1 MSTNEV
7 FMIPDNR
14 GGQNSF
20 DPNLLLASMMNGNNG
35 FGGNGSWM
43 WVIFLFFLYPLM
55 RNGGTFGTASFAPNG
70 TVTLKV
76 KVDNNVIDYPEIPRN
91 SSVMSYNNGATIVCE
106 TKQGLITEL
115 ENTLQQ
121 TKQILAE
128 RPKYEQIVSDCES
141 LLKEINPVFAKDK
154 ERDDRINSLDTK
166 VTSMEGK
173 LDKILNVLSTNSNP
187 NIKL

>member
-1 MSTNEV
+1 MFSALNQGSPIYIIDKTDGLKYKTGEV
-7 FMIPDNR
+7 V
-14 GGQNSF
+14 GVVQ
-20 DPNLLLASMMNGNNG
+20 GNV
-35 FGGNGSWM
+35 F
-43 WVIFLFFLYPLM
+43 
-55 RNGGTFGTASFAPNG
+55 GGTFGTASFAPNG
-70 TVTLKV
+70 TVTLKI

>member
-1 MSTNEV
+1 MFSALSQGSPIYIIDKTDGLKYKTGEV
-7 FMIPDNR
+7 V
-14 GGQNSF
+14 S
-20 DPNLLLASMMNGNNG
+20 
-35 FGGNGSWM
+35 
-43 WVIFLFFLYPLM
+43 VIQANAF
-55 RNGGTFGTASFAPNG
+55 GGTFGTTSFVPNG

-76 KVDNNVIDYPEIPRN
+76 KVDNNVIDYPEVPIN
-91 SSVMSYNNGATIVCE
+91 GSVMTYNNGATIICE
-106 TKQGLITEL
+106 TKQGLISEL
-115 ENTLQQ
+115 ENTLQH

-128 RPKYEQIVSDCES
+128 RSKYEQIVSDCES

-166 VTSMEGK
+166 VSSMEGK

>member
-1 MSTNEV
+1 MFSALSQGSPIYIIDKTDGLKYKTGEV
-7 FMIPDNR
+7 V
-14 GGQNSF
+14 GVVQGNSF
-20 DPNLLLASMMNGNNG
+20 
-35 FGGNGSWM
+35 
-43 WVIFLFFLYPLM
+43 
-55 RNGGTFGTASFAPNG
+55 GGTFGTTSFAPNG

-76 KVDNNVIDYPEIPRN
+76 KVDNNVIDYPEVPIN
-91 SSVMSYNNGATIVCE
+91 GSVMTYNNGATIICE
-106 TKQGLITEL
+106 TKQGLISEL
-115 ENTLQQ
+115 ENTLQH

-128 RPKYEQIVSDCES
+128 RSKYEQIVSDCES

-166 VTSMEGK
+166 VSSMEGK

>member
-1 MSTNEV
+1 MFSALTQGSPIYIIDKTDGLKYKTGEV
-7 FMIPDNR
+7 I
-14 GGQNSF
+14 GVVQ
-20 DPNLLLASMMNGNNG
+20 GNT
-35 FGGNGSWM
+35 FGGA
-43 WVIFLFFLYPLM
+43 
-55 RNGGTFGTASFAPNG
+55 FGTTSFAPTG

-91 SSVMSYNNGATIVCE
+91 GSVMSFNNGATIVCE

-115 ENTLQQ
+115 ENTLQH

-128 RPKYEQIVSDCES
+128 RPKYEQIVSDCET

-154 ERDDRINSLDTK
+154 ERDDRINSLDNK

-173 LDKILNVLSTNSNP
+173 LDKILNVLSTNNNP
-187 NIKL
+187 TLKL

>member
-1 MSTNEV
+1 MFSALSQGSPIYIIDKTDGLKYKTGEV
-7 FMIPDNR
+7 VSVI
-14 GGQNSF
+14 Q
-20 DPNLLLASMMNGNNG
+20 GNT
-35 FGGNGSWM
+35 FGG
-43 WVIFLFFLYPLM
+43 V
-55 RNGGTFGTASFAPNG
+55 FGTTSFAPNG
-70 TVTLKV
+70 TVTLKI
-76 KVDNNVIDYPEIPRN
+76 KVDNNVIDYPEVPIN
-91 SSVMSYNNGATIVCE
+91 GSVMTYNNGATIICE
-106 TKQGLITEL
+106 TKQGLISEL

-173 LDKILNVLSTNSNP
+173 LDKILNVLSSNNNP

>member
-1 MSTNEV
+1 MFSALNQGSPIYIIDKTDGLKYKTGEV
-7 FMIPDNR
+7 VGVTQGNAF
-14 GGQNSF
+14 
-20 DPNLLLASMMNGNNG
+20 NGA
-35 FGGNGSWM
+35 
-43 WVIFLFFLYPLM
+43 
-55 RNGGTFGTASFAPNG
+55 FGTQSFAPNG
-70 TVTLKV
+70 TVTIKV
-76 KVDNNVIDYPEIPRN
+76 KVDNNVIDYPEAPRN
-91 SSVMSYNNGATIVCE
+91 GSVVSYNNGATIVCE

-128 RPKYEQIVSDCES
+128 RPKYEQIVNDCES

>member
-1 MSTNEV
+1 MFSALSQGSPIYIIDKTDGLKYKTGEV
-7 FMIPDNR
+7 I
-14 GGQNSF
+14 GVTQ
-20 DPNLLLASMMNGNNG
+20 GNA
-35 FGGNGSWM
+35 F
-43 WVIFLFFLYPLM
+43 
-55 RNGGTFGTASFAPNG
+55 GGTFGTTSFVPNG

-76 KVDNNVIDYPEIPRN
+76 KVDNNVIDYPEVPIN
-91 SSVMSYNNGATIVCE
+91 GSVMTYNNGATIICE
-106 TKQGLITEL
+106 TKQGLISEL

-173 LDKILNVLSTNSNP
+173 LDKILNVLSSNNNP

>member
-1 MSTNEV
+1 MFSALNQGSPIYIIDKTDGLKYKTGEV
-7 FMIPDNR
+7 V
-14 GGQNSF
+14 GVVQ
-20 DPNLLLASMMNGNNG
+20 GNV
-35 FGGNGSWM
+35 F
-43 WVIFLFFLYPLM
+43 
-55 RNGGTFGTASFAPNG
+55 GGTFGTNTFAPAG

-76 KVDNNVIDYPEIPRN
+76 KVDNNVIDYPELPLN
-91 SSVMSYNNGATIVCE
+91 GSVMSYNNGATIVCE

-173 LDKILNVLSTNSNP
+173 LDKILNVLSNNN

>member
-1 MSTNEV
+1 MFSALS
-7 FMIPDNR
+7 
-14 GGQNSF
+14 Q
-20 DPNLLLASMMNGNNG
+20 
-35 FGGNGSWM
+35 GSPIYIIDKTDGLKYKTGEIIS
-43 WVIFLFFLYPLM
+43 VLQSNTF
-55 RNGGTFGTASFAPNG
+55 GGTFGTASFAPNG

>member
-1 MSTNEV
+1 MFSALSQGSPIYIIDKTDGLKYKTGEV
-7 FMIPDNR
+7 VGVVQANAF
-14 GGQNSF
+14 
-20 DPNLLLASMMNGNNG
+20 
-35 FGGNGSWM
+35 
-43 WVIFLFFLYPLM
+43 
-55 RNGGTFGTASFAPNG
+55 GGTFGTASFAPNG

-76 KVDNNVIDYPEIPRN
+76 KVDNNVIDYPEVPIN
-91 SSVMSYNNGATIVCE
+91 GSIMTYNNGATIICE
-106 TKQGLITEL
+106 TKQGLISEL

-121 TKQILAE
+121 TKQILAD
-128 RPKYEQIVSDCES
+128 RSKYEQIVSNCES

-173 LDKILNVLSTNSNP
+173 LDKILNVLSSNNNP

>member
-1 MSTNEV
+1 MFSALSQGSPIYIIDKTDGLKYKTGEV
-7 FMIPDNR
+7 VSVVQ
-14 GGQNSF
+14 GNSF
-20 DPNLLLASMMNGNNG
+20 
-35 FGGNGSWM
+35 GG
-43 WVIFLFFLYPLM
+43 V
-55 RNGGTFGTASFAPNG
+55 FGTTSFAPNG
-70 TVTLKV
+70 TVTLKI
-76 KVDNNVIDYPEIPRN
+76 KVDNNVIDYPEVPIN
-91 SSVMSYNNGATIVCE
+91 GSVMTYNNGATIICE
-106 TKQGLITEL
+106 TKQGLISEL

-121 TKQILAE
+121 TKQILAD

-173 LDKILNVLSTNSNP
+173 LDKILNVLSSNNNP

>member
-1 MSTNEV
+1 MFSALSQGSPIYIIDKTDGLKYKKGEV
-7 FMIPDNR
+7 V
-14 GGQNSF
+14 GVVQ
-20 DPNLLLASMMNGNNG
+20 GNP
-35 FGGNGSWM
+35 F
-43 WVIFLFFLYPLM
+43 
-55 RNGGTFGTASFAPNG
+55 GGTFGTTSFVPNG

-76 KVDNNVIDYPEIPRN
+76 KVDNNVIDYPEVPIN
-91 SSVMSYNNGATIVCE
+91 GSVMTYNNGATIICE
-106 TKQGLITEL
+106 TKQGLISEL
-115 ENTLQQ
+115 ENTLQH

-128 RPKYEQIVSDCES
+128 RSKYEQIVSDCES

-166 VTSMEGK
+166 VSSMEGK

>member
-1 MSTNEV
+1 MFSALSQGSPIYIIDKTDGLKYKTGEV
-7 FMIPDNR
+7 VSVI
-14 GGQNSF
+14 Q
-20 DPNLLLASMMNGNNG
+20 GNA
-35 FGGNGSWM
+35 F
-43 WVIFLFFLYPLM
+43 
-55 RNGGTFGTASFAPNG
+55 GGTFGTTSFVPNG

-76 KVDNNVIDYPEIPRN
+76 KVDNNVIDYPEVPIN
-91 SSVMSYNNGATIVCE
+91 GSVMTYNNGATIICE
-106 TKQGLITEL
+106 TKQGLISEL

-128 RPKYEQIVSDCES
+128 RSKYEQIVSDCES

-173 LDKILNVLSTNSNP
+173 LDKILNVLSNNN

>member
-1 MSTNEV
+1 MFSALSQGSPIYIIDKTDGLKYKTGEV
-7 FMIPDNR
+7 VGITQGNAF
-14 GGQNSF
+14 
-20 DPNLLLASMMNGNNG
+20 NGA
-35 FGGNGSWM
+35 
-43 WVIFLFFLYPLM
+43 
-55 RNGGTFGTASFAPNG
+55 FGTQSFAPNG
-70 TVTLKV
+70 TVTIKI
-76 KVDNNVIDYPEIPRN
+76 KVDNNVIDYPEAPRN
-91 SSVMSYNNGATIVCE
+91 GSVVSYNNGATIVCE

>member
-1 MSTNEV
+1 MFSALSQGSPIYIIDKTDGLKYKTGEV
-7 FMIPDNR
+7 I
-14 GGQNSF
+14 GVTQ
-20 DPNLLLASMMNGNNG
+20 GNA
-35 FGGNGSWM
+35 F
-43 WVIFLFFLYPLM
+43 
-55 RNGGTFGTASFAPNG
+55 GGTFGTTSFVPNG

-76 KVDNNVIDYPEIPRN
+76 KVDNNVIDYPEVPIN
-91 SSVMSYNNGATIVCE
+91 GSVMTYNNGATIICE
-106 TKQGLITEL
+106 TKQGLISEL

-166 VTSMEGK
+166 VSSMEGK